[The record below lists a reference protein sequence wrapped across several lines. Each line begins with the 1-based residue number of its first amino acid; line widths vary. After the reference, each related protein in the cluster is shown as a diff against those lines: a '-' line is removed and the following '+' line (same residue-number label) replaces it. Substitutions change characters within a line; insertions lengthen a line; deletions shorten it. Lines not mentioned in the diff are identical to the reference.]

1 LNVSPPIQDVPVKQ
15 SQFRLVKFFAYA
27 SFFILILFSF
37 PFSVIIA
44 QKAKDILMKS
54 YENYALLL
62 GENLNHQVFQNFV
75 IPVSS
80 RFGVIRLR
88 DPGQSELMDRIV
100 KNTIHSFKIDLVNIY
115 DIRKGVI
122 AYSTDPRLVGK
133 KVQKTMGYY
142 KAVKGEHS
150 SGLIS
155 VGKDFLGLGI
165 EMGGERKLR
174 TYIPFR
180 GEVFYA
186 EKPALILGV
195 FEVIQD
201 LTEEYRSIARFQ
213 YTILGLSAGIMALIF
228 FALLFIVHKAEKIID
243 ERARQQ
249 RELEEQLNQ
258 AERLAALGQ
267 MVAGVS
273 HEIRNPLGIIR
284 STAELLGEMPHAD
297 ASQKRL
303 STVITEESSRLNNIV
318 TEFLDFARPRKPVLK
333 ECLLEEIIL
342 RNLSFLE
349 PELKR
354 TGITVHDNIRGRSFK
369 IMADPDMLYRAFLN
383 IFMNALQSMD
393 LGGSLN
399 VRIGEEKAHFFA
411 EIEDTGRGI
420 PEEHIKNIFNPF
432 FTTKDRG
439 SGLGLSIVRKII
451 EGHEGEIMIKSN
463 AGMGTTVIIKLPRAL
478 PALPGKAKRS

>member
-1 LNVSPPIQDVPVKQ
+1 LNVNLPIQDVPIKQ

-37 PFSVIIA
+37 PFSVIIS

-54 YENYALLL
+54 YENYAFLL

-80 RFGVIRLR
+80 RYGGIMLR
-88 DPGQSELMDRIV
+88 DPSQRALMDRIV

-115 DIRKGVI
+115 DIGKGVI

-133 KVQKTMGYY
+133 KAQKTMGYY
-142 KAVKGEHS
+142 KAIKGEHS
-150 SGLIS
+150 SGLLS

-165 EMGGERKLR
+165 ELGGEKKLR

-180 GEVFYA
+180 GEVYYA
-186 EKPALILGV
+186 EKPALILGA
-195 FEVIQD
+195 FELIQD
-201 LTEEYRSIARFQ
+201 LTDEYRSIARFQ

-284 STAELLGEMPHAD
+284 STAELLGEMPQAD
-297 ASQKRL
+297 ASQKKL
-303 STVITEESSRLNNIV
+303 SAVITEESSRLNNIV

-333 ECLLEEIIL
+333 ECLLEEIVL

-349 PELKR
+349 PEFKR
-354 TGITVHDNIRGRSFK
+354 VGVTVRDNIRGRSFR
-369 IMADPDMLYRAFLN
+369 IMADPEMLYRAFLN
-383 IFMNALQSMD
+383 IFINAIQSMEG
-393 LGGSLN
+393 GGSLD

-411 EIEDTGRGI
+411 EIEDTGYGI
-420 PEEHIKNIFNPF
+420 PEDHIKNIFNPF

-439 SGLGLSIVRKII
+439 SGLGLSIVKKII
-451 EGHEGEIMIKSN
+451 EGHEGQITIKSKGN
-463 AGMGTTVIIKLPRAL
+463 LGTIVIVKLPRVPSAS
-478 PALPGKAKRS
+478 PSKRS

>member
-1 LNVSPPIQDVPVKQ
+1 MNVNSPIQDAPVKR

-27 SFFILILFSF
+27 SFFILIVFSF
-37 PFSVIIA
+37 PFSVIIS

-62 GENLNHQVFQNFV
+62 GENLNHQVFQNFT

-80 RFGVIRLR
+80 RYGGIQLR
-88 DPGQSELMDRIV
+88 DPRQSELMDRIV

-115 DIRKGVI
+115 DIGKGVI

-133 KVQKTMGYY
+133 NPKKTMGYY

-150 SGLIS
+150 SGLLS
-155 VGKDFLGLGI
+155 VEKEFWGLGI
-165 EMGGERKLR
+165 ELGGEKKLR

-195 FEVIQD
+195 FELIQD
-201 LTEEYRSIARFQ
+201 LTDEYGSIARFQ

-228 FALLFIVHKAEKIID
+228 IALLFIVHKAESIID
-243 ERARQQ
+243 ERAQQQ

-284 STAELLGEMPHAD
+284 STAELLGEMPQAD
-297 ASQKRL
+297 ASQKKL
-303 STVITEESSRLNNIV
+303 SAVITEESSRLNNIV
-318 TEFLDFARPRKPVLK
+318 TEFLDFARPQKPVLRQ
-333 ECLLEEIIL
+333 CLLEEIIL

-349 PELKR
+349 PEFKR
-354 TGITVHDNIRGRSFK
+354 TGIGVQDNIRGRSFP
-369 IMADPDMLYRAFLN
+369 IMADPEMLYRAFLN
-383 IFMNALQSMD
+383 IFMNGAHSMD
-393 LGGSLN
+393 GGGRFN
-399 VRIGEEKAHFFA
+399 VRIGEEKDHFFA
-411 EIEDTGRGI
+411 EIEDTGCGI
-420 PEEHIKNIFNPF
+420 PEEHLKNIFNPF

-439 SGLGLSIVRKII
+439 SGLGLSIVRKIV
-451 EGHEGEIMIKSN
+451 EGHKGEIMIKSR
-463 AGMGTTVIIKLPRAL
+463 AGVGTTVTIKLPRAPSSL
-478 PALPGKAKRS
+478 PVKRP